1 MLVKLGLTTTPASR
15 NLQPF
20 RSINRALCI
29 CHPIMT
35 IKKPAPG
42 QLPTHESLKR
52 HSSITWRRQAQVAAQ
67 PLSVP
72 SSWSIL
78 TLAEPKAMCRGGGG
92 MMEWEGKKLEALRN
106 AEKYGKGGQCASK
119 GMEEYS
125 LSRVISK
132 TRSWATVGFFFPVYF
147 HLLTSYSTLLFNNF
161 LCSGEHACHL
171 FLQNY

>member
-1 MLVKLGLTTTPASR
+1 MLVKMGLTTPASR

-42 QLPTHESLKR
+42 QLPTHQRAWSLKR
-52 HSSITWRRQAQVAAQ
+52 HSSITWRRQAQVAPQ
-67 PLSVP
+67 PLPVP

-92 MMEWEGKKLEALRN
+92 TMDWEEKKLKKLGN
-106 AEKYGKGGQCASK
+106 AEKYGKRKVGVSMQAKEWMSTSCPGSFQIEDHGLQSVVFP
-119 GMEEYS
+119 S
-125 LSRVISK
+125 LVSL
-132 TRSWATVGFFFPVYF
+132 THF
-147 HLLTSYSTLLFNNF
+147 LLHIV
-161 LCSGEHACHL
+161 CSGEHASHL
-171 FLQNY
+171 FLQN